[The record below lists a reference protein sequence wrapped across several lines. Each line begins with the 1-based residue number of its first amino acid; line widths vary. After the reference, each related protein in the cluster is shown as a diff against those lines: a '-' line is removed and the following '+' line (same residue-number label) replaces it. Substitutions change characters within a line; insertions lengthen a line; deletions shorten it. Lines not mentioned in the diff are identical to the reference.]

1 MNKLYQQMSG
11 GNMFGNTNQLFQ
23 KVQQLKQ
30 QVGGDPNQKIQ
41 ELLNSGKVSQADY
54 DAAVQKV
61 NALKRMLG
69 K

>member
-1 MNKLYQQMSG
+1 MNELYRQMNG

-30 QVGGDPNQKIQ
+30 QVGGDPNEKIQ
-41 ELLNSGKVSQADY
+41 QLLNSGKVSQADY

>member
-1 MNKLYQQMSG
+1 MNRLYQQMTG
-11 GNMFGNTNQLFQ
+11 GNMFGNTEQLFQ
-23 KVQQLKQ
+23 KMQQLKAQ
-30 QVGGDPNQKIQ
+30 IGGDPNQKIQ